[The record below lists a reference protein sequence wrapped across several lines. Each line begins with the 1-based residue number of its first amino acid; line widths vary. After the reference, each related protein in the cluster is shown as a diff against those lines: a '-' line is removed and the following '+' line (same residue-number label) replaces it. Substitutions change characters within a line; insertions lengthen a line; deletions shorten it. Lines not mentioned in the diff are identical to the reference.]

1 MRALSAVFTALA
13 GLAVL
18 AGSAQAQGHKVAYL
32 NSQRIL
38 AEAPGSQEVRDQI
51 QQEMAGFEAQIQA
64 LQDSLQAMIEDYQ
77 RKAVLLSPDEK
88 QRQETAIETRRQ
100 ALAAQANGIEQQA
113 AARQNELMAP
123 IMARI
128 EQAIES
134 IREEG
139 GYALIFDAAQGAL
152 VSADTT
158 LDISSAVLEKMRA
171 AASGQSARQR

>member
-1 MRALSAVFTALA
+1 MRALSVVLTALA

-18 AGSAQAQGHKVAYL
+18 AGAAQAQGHKVAYL

-38 AEAPGSQEVRDQI
+38 AEAPGSQAVRDQI
-51 QQEMAGFEAQIQA
+51 QQEMAGFESQIQA
-64 LQDSLQAMIEDYQ
+64 LDDSLRAMIEDYN
-77 RKAVLLSPDEK
+77 RKSVLLSPDEK
-88 QRQETAIETRRQ
+88 RRQEEAITMRQQ
-100 ALAAQANGIEQQA
+100 ALDQQAAGIRQQA
-113 AARQNELMAP
+113 AARQQELMAP

-128 EQAIES
+128 EEAIES

-158 LDISSAVLEKMRA
+158 LDVSSAVLEKIRS
-171 AASGQSARQR
+171 AASGPPARQR